1 MFPEFLHIVHRGGQ
15 LTAQFWVIRKAYF
28 FLSSLFS
35 FSNMIVRASFSQQL
49 SLSSYQDVRPCP
61 ASAKGLLI
69 AKFTVGWWKW
79 KHSLCL
85 NSDIGLWTCSPC
97 LLSVFIMS
105 CFSLFFLGTSSCFS
119 LFFLGTSSC
128 FSHWFPKQKP
138 HLNLHI
144 QKWQLCAIKLYE
156 KLKRTI

>member
-105 CFSLFFLGTSSCFS
+105 CFS
-119 LFFLGTSSC
+119 
-128 FSHWFPKQKP
+128 HWFPKQKP

>member
-105 CFSLFFLGTSSCFS
+105 S
-119 LFFLGTSSC
+119 